1 MSTGATYAPAPPDE
15 LQRQDVA
22 ALLQHSYRWTCA
34 AATVVPAAAQQVAPA
49 LTIAAQLYE
58 ARQYPAA
65 LTQLA
70 GVAVLVH
77 RARLACP
84 ALPEL

>member
-1 MSTGATYAPAPPDE
+1 MITDAIYGSAVSPE
-15 LQRQDVA
+15 VQRQDVA
-22 ALLQHSYRWTCA
+22 AQLQHTYQWTCA
-34 AATVVPAAAQQVAPA
+34 AFTVVPAVAQQVAPA

-65 LTQLA
+65 KSQLA
-70 GVAVLVH
+70 GVVATL
-77 RARLACP
+77 RQTRQAFP

>member
-1 MSTGATYAPAPPDE
+1 VITDAAYGFAPPPE

-22 ALLQHSYRWTCA
+22 ALLQHAYQWTCA
-34 AATVVPAAAQQVAPA
+34 AATAVPAVAQQVAPA

-58 ARQYPAA
+58 AQQYPAA
-65 LTQLA
+65 IGQLA
-70 GVAVLVH
+70 GAVTTLRQTR
-77 RARLACP
+77 RAFP

>member
-1 MSTGATYAPAPPDE
+1 MNTAYELAPPLE

-22 ALLQHSYRWTCA
+22 ALLQHTYRWTTA
-34 AATVVPAAAQQVAPA
+34 ASTVVPAVAQQVAPA

-65 LTQLA
+65 MGQLA
-70 GVAVLVH
+70 STVAVLRETR
-77 RARLACP
+77 RAFP